1 MTAPMT
7 VQVGQRGVV
16 VLPKALRQA
25 YKLQPGDRLTL
36 LDLDGAF
43 VLSPQRPQVGALAER
58 ISGALA
64 EEGQTLEGMLRVLR
78 EERQRYVADDQG
90 VS

>member
-1 MTAPMT
+1 MTVPMT
-7 VQVGQRGVV
+7 VQVAQRGVV

-25 YKLQPGDRLTL
+25 YGLQPGDRLTL

-43 VLSPQRPQVGALAER
+43 VLSPQRSQVDALAER
-58 ISGALA
+58 IKGALA

-78 EERQRYVADDQG
+78 EERERYVADDQG